1 MKQEFQK
8 STLSNG
14 VRVLTERLPA
24 SRAVSVGIWVATGSR
39 DEPGEF
45 SGISHFIEHMI
56 FKGTETRS
64 ALDIAKTFDRLG
76 GFSNAF
82 TSKETTCF
90 HAKVLDSHL
99 DIVLDLLADIFL
111 NSTFDP
117 LEVERERQVILQ
129 EISMIEDSP
138 DELVHEFFNSRFW
151 QGNPVERSI
160 LGTPETVSKI
170 TSPHLRSHMDRF
182 ATAPRVLVSAA
193 GNIDHQGFCKKI
205 EALFSGL
212 SSGDPSGTRRPP
224 KCNFDCFFKEK
235 DLEQTHIMV
244 GLNGPSSVDPD
255 RYPTLLMN
263 VILGGSMSSR
273 LFQEIREKRGLA
285 YAVYSFVSTLQDAGF
300 LGIYAGVA
308 PENTC
313 KVLELIRREMERLA
327 SEEVSEAELAA
338 AKDNIK
344 GGILLSADNTD
355 ARMTRIA
362 RNEIDLGKYVSYDHI
377 VEKIEGIDACQI
389 AACAKKYLDQGM
401 AAALLGPL
409 PEKERE
415 KCRKIVPGA

>member
-1 MKQEFQK
+1 MKYDFRK

-24 SRAVSVGIWVATGSR
+24 SRAVSIGIWVATGSR
-39 DEPGEF
+39 DEPGEL

-56 FKGTETRS
+56 FKGTESRS

-99 DIVLDLLADIFL
+99 DIVLELLADIFL
-111 NSTFDP
+111 NSTFDEA
-117 LEVERERQVILQ
+117 EVERERQVILQ
-129 EISMIEDSP
+129 EISMVEDSP
-138 DELVHEFFNSRFW
+138 DELVHEFFNNNFW
-151 QGNPVERSI
+151 KGNPVERSI
-160 LGTPETVSKI
+160 LGTPDTVSRISSIQLKEHMTRFS
-170 TSPHLRSHMDRF
+170 TSNH
-182 ATAPRVLVSAA
+182 VLVSAA
-193 GNIDHQGFCKKI
+193 GNIDHDLFCKKI
-205 EALFSGL
+205 ESLFSPL
-212 SSGDPSGTRRPP
+212 SINGEIVYRQAPRG
-224 KCNFDCFFKEK
+224 NFDCFFKEK
-235 DLEQTHIMV
+235 DLEQTHILV
-244 GLNGPSSVDPD
+244 GLRGPSSVDPD
-255 RYPTLLMN
+255 RYPALLMN

-313 KVLELIRREMERLA
+313 KVLELIRKELDRLA
-327 SEEVSEAELAA
+327 DTKVSDTELSA

-344 GGILLSADNTD
+344 GGLLLSADNTD
-355 ARMTRIA
+355 TRMTRIA
-362 RNEIDLGKYVSYDHI
+362 RNEIDLGEYVSYDE
-377 VEKIEGIDACQI
+377 VVDRIDAIDSEEIRQ
-389 AACAKKYLDQGM
+389 CAKNYLSDGI

-409 PEKERE
+409 SDEDRQRCK
-415 KCRKIVPGA
+415 KILQDS

>member
-1 MKQEFQK
+1 MKYDFKK

-14 VRVLTERLPA
+14 VRVLTERLTE
-24 SRAVSVGIWVATGSR
+24 SRAVSVGIWVSTGSR
-39 DEPGEF
+39 DEPEEL

-56 FKGTETRS
+56 FKGTENRS

-99 DIVLDLLADIFL
+99 DIVLELLADIFL

-117 LEVERERQVILQ
+117 IEVERERQVILQ
-129 EISMIEDSP
+129 EISMVEDSP
-138 DELVHEFFNSRFW
+138 DELVHELFNRSFW

-160 LGTPETVSKI
+160 LGTPQSVTKI
-170 TSPHLRSHMDRF
+170 TSDHLRKHMMRF
-182 ATAPRVLVSAA
+182 ATAPHVLVSAA
-193 GNIDHQGFCKKI
+193 GNIDHDQFCKKI
-205 EALFSGL
+205 ESFFSCL
-212 SSGDPSGTRRPP
+212 PDNGTYGERQAP
-224 KCNFDCFFKEK
+224 KSTFDCFFKEK
-235 DLEQTHIMV
+235 ELEQTHIMV
-244 GLNGPSSVDPD
+244 GLNGPSSIDPD

-308 PENTC
+308 PENGC
-313 KVLELIRREMERLA
+313 KVLELVRNEVERLA
-327 SEEVSEAELAA
+327 NEDVSDAELAA

-344 GGILLSADNTD
+344 GGILLSSDNTD

-362 RNEIDLGKYVSYDHI
+362 RNEIDLGKYVSYDD
-377 VEKIEGIDACQI
+377 VVKKIEEVDASQI
-389 AACAKKYLDQGM
+389 KSCAQKYLSQGM

-409 PEKERE
+409 GEKDKER
-415 KCRKIVPGA
+415 CRKIVLKD

>member
-1 MKQEFQK
+1 MKQDFRK

-14 VRVLTERLPA
+14 VRVLTERLPE

-56 FKGTETRS
+56 FKGTENRS
-64 ALDIAKTFDRLG
+64 ALEIAKTFDRLG

-99 DIVLDLLADIFL
+99 DIVLELLADIFL

-117 LEVERERQVILQ
+117 MEVERERQVILQ
-129 EISMIEDSP
+129 EISMVEDSP
-138 DELVHEFFNSRFW
+138 DELVHELFNNKFW
-151 QGNPVERSI
+151 RGNPVERSI
-160 LGTPETVSKI
+160 LGTPETVSRI
-170 TSPHLRSHMDRF
+170 TSSHLRNHMAGF
-182 ATAPRVLVSAA
+182 AAAPRVLVSAA
-193 GNIDHQGFCKKI
+193 GNIDHESFTRKI
-205 EALFSGL
+205 DSLFSGL
-212 SSGDPSGTRRPP
+212 SNGVCKERRHPP
-224 KCNFDCFFKEK
+224 RGNFDCFFKRKE
-235 DLEQTHIMV
+235 LEQTHIMV
-244 GLNGPSSVDPD
+244 GLNGPSSVDPE
-255 RYPTLLMN
+255 RYPALLMN

-313 KVLELIRREMERLA
+313 KVISLIRKELERLA
-327 SEEVSEAELAA
+327 SEEVSQAELSA

-355 ARMTRIA
+355 SRMTRIA
-362 RNEIDLGKYVSYDHI
+362 RNEIDLGDYVSYEEV
-377 VEKIEGIDACQI
+377 VEKIEAIDAGRIRQ
-389 AACAKKYLDQGM
+389 CAERYLSEGM

-409 PEKERE
+409 SDTDINNCK
-415 KCRKIVPGA
+415 KILEG

>member
-1 MKQEFQK
+1 MEYEFQK
-8 STLSNG
+8 STLPNG
-14 VRVLTERLPA
+14 IRVLTERLPA
-24 SRAVSVGIWVATGSR
+24 SRAVSVGIWIASGSR

-117 LEVERERQVILQ
+117 VEVERERQVILQ
-129 EISMIEDSP
+129 EISMVEDSP
-138 DELVHEFFNSRFW
+138 DELVHEFFNKSFW
-151 QGNPVERSI
+151 HGNPVERSI
-160 LGTPETVSKI
+160 LGTPETVSRI
-170 TSPHLRSHMDRF
+170 TSSHLRFHMNRF
-182 ATAPRVLVSAA
+182 AIAPQVLVSAA
-193 GNIDHQGFCKKI
+193 GNIDHHSFCKRI
-205 EALFSGL
+205 EALFSDL
-212 SSGDPSGTRRPP
+212 SNGIHSAVRKPP
-224 KCNFDCFFKEK
+224 RGNFDCFFKEK

-244 GLNGPSSVDPD
+244 GLNGPSSLDPD

-300 LGIYAGVA
+300 IGIYAGVA

-313 KVLELIRREMERLA
+313 KVLELIRNEVIRLA
-327 SEEVSEAELAA
+327 SEDVSDAELAA

-362 RNEIDLGKYVSYDHI
+362 RNEIDLGKYVSYDQV
-377 VEKIEGIDACQI
+377 VEKIDGVDASQI
-389 AACAKKYLDQGM
+389 KACAQKYLDHGI

-409 PEKERE
+409 SKKERE
-415 KCRKIVPGA
+415 RCKKIVRDA